1 MMSMGDG
8 LVERIG
14 ALDLLTPPGTPVS
27 IEEREDQIRK
37 NRAIRLEKHPG
48 LSPQERQALLGWE
61 QHKVKQERVDDLKNT
76 IEAHRR
82 VPEPGGRKAS
92 LSWKDDVSFSPPLF
106 SAAFECSS
114 TRTLTPGGCA

>member
-1 MMSMGDG
+1 MGDG

-48 LSPQERQALLGWE
+48 LSPQERQALLGWQ
-61 QHKVKQERVDDLKNT
+61 QHKAKQERVDDLKNA
-76 IEAHRR
+76 IEADRR
-82 VPEPGGRKAS
+82 GQEPVGQQHGS

-106 SAAFECSS
+106 SAALSAQV
-114 TRTLTPGGCA
+114 LAH